1 MGVGHYNSHLLTQ
14 ATWDIEATRAEV
26 RKLES
31 VVFEVEGSVV
41 NANLARK
48 KAIQARDKAIG
59 A

>member
-14 ATWDIEATRAEV
+14 ATRDIEATRAEV